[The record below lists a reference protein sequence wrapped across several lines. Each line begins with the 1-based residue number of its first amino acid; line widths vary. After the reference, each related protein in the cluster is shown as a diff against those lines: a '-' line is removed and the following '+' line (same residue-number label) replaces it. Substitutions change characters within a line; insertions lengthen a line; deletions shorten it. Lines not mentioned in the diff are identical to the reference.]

1 MLGSILPFFKYGSY
15 GAGFA
20 FVVLTFWLL
29 SREFQKSPKGHR
41 LPVRKSAVAVIFL
54 FAFVSLSFFFSA
66 VFAESLVPD
75 PFRNYVT
82 LDMGHYGFDTTTNT
96 IKFQMAVTNPETE
109 RYVPKI
115 LIGSYDVI
123 LGIREDSREPPE
135 RGTYQ
140 TAINHMKFSTID
152 TREWKPASE
161 VELDMYQT
169 KCVRFSIFGIA
180 KSEPHTIGTTFKPE
194 DFKTI
199 RLFDTRSTGNHCG

>member
-20 FVVLTFWLL
+20 FLLLSFWLL
-29 SREFQKSPKGHR
+29 WQEFQKSPKGHR
-41 LPVRKSAVAVIFL
+41 LPVRKGAVAVIFL
-54 FAFVSLSFFFSA
+54 FAFVSLGFFFA
-66 VFAESLVPD
+66 AMFAESLAPD

-96 IKFQMAVTNPETE
+96 IKFQMSLANPETE
-109 RYVPKI
+109 RYVPKSM
-115 LIGSYDVI
+115 LGTYDVI

-140 TAINHMKFSTID
+140 TAIDHMKFSTID
-152 TREWKPASE
+152 TREWRPATE
-161 VELDMYQT
+161 AELDMFQT

-180 KSEPHTIGTTFKPE
+180 KSEPHVLGPTFRPE
-194 DFKTI
+194 DYKTI